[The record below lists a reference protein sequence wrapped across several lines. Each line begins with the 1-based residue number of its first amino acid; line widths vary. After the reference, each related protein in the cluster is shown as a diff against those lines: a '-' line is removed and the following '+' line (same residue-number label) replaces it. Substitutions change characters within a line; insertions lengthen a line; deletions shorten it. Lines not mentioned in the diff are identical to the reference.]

1 MPVSARGGG
10 VQDAGADGPDDA
22 AVRAHLKHV
31 LASPDFASAPQLQA
45 FLTYIV
51 ERKLE
56 GAADRLKAYSIATE
70 ALGRS
75 ADFDAQSDP
84 IVRVQARRLRQAL
97 QAYYAHPSADDSIR
111 ITLPVGGYVPD
122 IQSFALHEQGP
133 PETAPAPPPAKAD
146 RGWAAWQKWATL
158 AAAVAALLVALWQE
172 LPRLVVSWE
181 ELTWRQPPAEGNPL
195 AIPPLV
201 VTVDAMRQMPDW
213 FTPEAFRRSL
223 ELALSRFD
231 EFVVLVPLSSEAI
244 PPDAYR
250 LSIEF
255 AGDEMGTTVNCTAR
269 LTRGA
274 RGDIA
279 WSSRFAL
286 SETAVTSYE
295 TLPEVEAMASALG
308 QPYGVLYSQLLGDPR
323 KTAAQ
328 ACLLRGYEWFQRPA
342 TQEIEPIRACLED
355 LLRASPGNHIA
366 HILLGYVYVE
376 RYRHQLGT
384 DPGGDLDKA
393 LIMARR
399 AIALRPDSAGSYQVL
414 MEVQAARG
422 DEEGAL
428 AAGQYAV
435 KLNPNDSDVLADY
448 GCRLIFRGRYAEGEA
463 FAGKAAALNQVR
475 PPWHEFC
482 LFVAAN
488 NTGNIAEAD
497 AVARRLEGGVG
508 LFAMIPVAIAAARRG
523 DRELAAQALARLVEY
538 DGDFATA
545 PARPLEEQGLFPEV
559 IVKLLD
565 DLAAA
570 GLKPAR

>member
-1 MPVSARGGG
+1 VPVSARGGG
-10 VQDAGADGPDDA
+10 VQDAGAGGPDA
-22 AVRAHLKHV
+22 EAVRAHLKHV

-97 QAYYAHPSADDSIR
+97 QAYYAHPSADDPIR
-111 ITLPVGGYVPD
+111 IGLPVGGYVPD
-122 IQSFALHEQGP
+122 IRSFALGEQGP
-133 PETAPAPPPAKAD
+133 PESSPAPPPAPAG
-146 RGWAAWQKWATL
+146 RRWAAWQKWATL
-158 AAAVAALLVALWQE
+158 AAAVATLAVALWSE
-172 LPRLVVSWE
+172 LPRLMVSWE
-181 ELTWRQPPAEGNPL
+181 AFSWRQPPAEGNPL

-201 VTVDAMRQMPDW
+201 VTVDALRQMPDW
-213 FTPEAFRRSL
+213 FTPEAFRRAL
-223 ELALSRFD
+223 ELDLSRFD
-231 EFVVLVPLSSEAI
+231 EFVVIVPMSSEAV

-250 LSIEF
+250 LSIDF
-255 AGDEMGTTVNCTAR
+255 AGNEMGTMVNGTAR
-269 LTRGA
+269 LTRGT

-279 WSSRFAL
+279 WSNRFTL
-286 SETAVTSYE
+286 SENTVSSYE
-295 TLPEVEAMASALG
+295 ALPEVEAMASALG
-308 QPYGVLYSQLLGDPR
+308 QPYGVLYLQLLGDPG

-342 TQEIEPIRACLED
+342 KQEIEPIRACLED
-355 LLRASPGNHIA
+355 LLRVSPGNHIA

-376 RYRHQLGT
+376 RYRYQLGN
-384 DPGGDLDKA
+384 DPSGDLDKA

-399 AIALRPDSAGSYQVL
+399 AIALRPDSAASYQVL

-448 GCRLIFRGRYAEGEA
+448 GCRLIFRGRYAEGEV
-463 FAGKAAALNQVR
+463 FAGKAATLNQLR

-488 NTGNIAEAD
+488 NTGNTAEAD

-508 LFAMIPVAIAAARRG
+508 PFAMIPVAIAAARRG
-523 DRELAAQALARLVEY
+523 DREMAAQALARLVEY
-538 DGDFATA
+538 DGDFATS